1 MSKSTPINQLRR
13 DDTDNAELVQNI
25 LNDFESQDSQMP
37 PQQQMQQPSQQ
48 QMPQQQMPQQM
59 PQQMH
64 QQQQNVQYY
73 DDDTDEEF
81 EDYGEPIYQDRE
93 LSTTDQVIAEAKRP
107 LLVVLLVF
115 LTNFAMVDDML
126 LKNFAQLG
134 TDGSLNM
141 MGVAAKAVV
150 AGLIYYLVNKFVL

>member
-25 LNDFESQDSQMP
+25 LNDFESQDGQMP
-37 PQQQMQQPSQQ
+37 PQQQMQQPQ

-59 PQQMH
+59 H
-64 QQQQNVQYY
+64 QQQHNAQYY
-73 DDDTDEEF
+73 ADDSDEEF

-150 AGLIYYLVNKFVL
+150 AGLVYYLVNKFVL